1 MMNFE
6 WAEDWFCACIPA
18 FSCLLEGAERVANGE
33 NRKDGEDR
41 EGRKDGKQTE
51 FAAMWNA
58 MSQLALSCAQMP
70 QLVQN
75 GCLDYLENM
84 RYQFAYQA
92 MGQAGGFGA
101 AVWKASILELREAMY
116 FWGCVAGNEE
126 RQKAYWENEFVPHH
140 CRLRQNPNADVT
152 IFVPAYGQLAYTKQC
167 IKSILEHTDL
177 QNCELLLCDHGSED
191 ETYDY
196 FCSVPQAHVVRLPK
210 NVRMGIFSFAFR
222 LCGGKQFAFVSNDT
236 IVTKDWLPHLQACL
250 QAKKDA
256 LSATPIT
263 PYTSNLQALTITQA
277 ESANDFAQ
285 NWYTQHQGEWKHRA
299 RIMPVIA
306 LYNVAKLEA
315 LGFADRYFQ
324 TMEFWDDDVSLRC
337 RRKGWK
343 QYLCQDVYCHHFG
356 SVTGSSAWAQ
366 TLAQGRDLFFKK
378 HGVDA
383 WGQGACMAAGMAA
396 LLPLLHFQNNHKK
409 QKRQKRQATVLAV
422 QSGFGDGMFALAD
435 TLQAQEIEPLL
446 YSITEAVYLKDVLPF
461 VTGIAVLEQVT
472 ANGCAGVFSQKRFD
486 VIFVEGNIHMAWQ
499 ERLAEG
505 GYILA
510 ELALQHLFVDTD
522 CKEIATAQGWGL
534 WQKQTQNDT

>member
-6 WAEDWFCACIPA
+6 WAEDWFQDCIPA
-18 FSCLLEGAERVANGE
+18 FSCLLKGAEGIA
-33 NRKDGEDR
+33 DR
-41 EGRKDGKQTE
+41 KQTE

-58 MSQLALSCAQMP
+58 ISQIAVLCAQMP
-70 QLVQN
+70 QLMQN
-75 GCLDYLENM
+75 GCLDYLENV
-84 RYQFAYQA
+84 RYQLAYQA
-92 MGQAGGFGA
+92 TGQEGEFG
-101 AVWKASILELREAMY
+101 VTVLQASIWELREAMY
-116 FWGCVAGNEE
+116 FWGCVAQDEKKKK
-126 RQKAYWENEFVPHH
+126 QYWETEFVPHH
-140 CRLRQNPNADVT
+140 CRLRQDASVDVT

-167 IKSILEHTDL
+167 MESIQEHTDL
-177 QNCELLLCDHGSED
+177 QNCELLLCDHGSSD

-222 LCGGKQFAFVSNDT
+222 LCSGRQFAFVSNDT
-236 IVTKDWLPHLQACL
+236 LVTKNWLPRLQACL
-250 QAKKDA
+250 QAQKDA

-263 PYTSNLQALTITQA
+263 PYTSNLQALAVA
-277 ESANDFAQ
+277 EPKSANDFAQ
-285 NWYTQHQGEWKHRA
+285 NWYALHQAEWKHRA

-306 LYNVAKLEA
+306 LYDTEKLEK

-356 SVTGSSAWAQ
+356 SVTGGSAWAK

-396 LLPLLHFQNNHKK
+396 LLPLVRPQQKQKK
-409 QKRQKRQATVLAV
+409 QQKQQVSVLAV
-422 QSGFGDGMFALAD
+422 QSGFGDGIFALAD
-435 TLQAQEIEPLL
+435 TLRAQGIEPLL
-446 YSITEAVYLKDVLPF
+446 YSITETVYFKDVLPF
-461 VTGIAVLEQVT
+461 VTGLAVVEQVT
-472 ANGCAGVFSQKRFD
+472 ANGCAGAFAQKRFD
-486 VIFVEGNIHMAWQ
+486 IILVEGKIHMTWQ
-499 ERLAEG
+499 ERLHEG

-510 ELALQHLFVDTD
+510 EQNLYDGTD

-534 WQKQTQNDT
+534 WQKQR